1 MRNPFVIPAQ
11 AGIQSSLNLKP
22 GRLIRGLG
30 VMGRTPMQSSPRVLA
45 VALAAALVA
54 IVAVACDI
62 GGDEPATP
70 TPEPTPIAT
79 PTPTAPPTPTAVPTL
94 SPEEAYL
101 ARIRSTVTTLR
112 AIAPEAHELVRS
124 PRLDDGFWNVEIR
137 EMAAG
142 LSSIFDRLVGQD
154 PPDDWVRYH
163 LTLVSALGSTA
174 ENVTLVV
181 TSLNGLDFQ
190 TFTTALDVSQ
200 QATER
205 LMETLQEYETLD
217 PGAVPPMRTPAT
229 PSAG

>member
-1 MRNPFVIPAQ
+1 MQAFPRLVRIAFVTA
-11 AGIQSSLNLKP
+11 
-22 GRLIRGLG
+22 
-30 VMGRTPMQSSPRVLA
+30 V
-45 VALAAALVA
+45 VAL
-54 IVAVACDI
+54 VAVACDI
-62 GGDEPATP
+62 GGDESATP

-79 PTPTAPPTPTAVPTL
+79 PTPTTPPTPTAVPTL

-101 ARIRSTVTTLR
+101 AFLRSTVTTLR
-112 AIAPEAHELVRS
+112 AIAPEARELVHA
-124 PRLDDGFWNVEIR
+124 PRMDDGFWNVEIR

-142 LSSIFDRLVGQD
+142 LSSIFDRLVGKD

-190 TFTTALDVSQ
+190 TFTTALGVSQ

-217 PGAVPPMRTPAT
+217 PGAVPPMRTPALST
-229 PSAG
+229 NG